1 MPQYDGSI
9 NINTKIDTK
18 NVSSQ
23 MLRLE
28 NQIAKASKKAS
39 DLTQKMR
46 EMEKSKIP
54 TEQYSGLQKTFDEL
68 ISKRKKL
75 SEQIK
80 GIEKYVPT
88 QAYKNA
94 ETKLD
99 SVSGKQDHL
108 NHKMKEWVALG
119 RSTNSISYKKMQMEF
134 SELSKESDR
143 LLMRLSEMESTGQDR
158 QINKKWSDLKNQMRE
173 VGEEASR
180 VKSKMRGME
189 NSGISYIDPKSTADY
204 KKYASQLRDVNA
216 QMNVLSKRHDEL
228 VRKEKSVSDGAISAK
243 KSTSG
248 WLDSFSRRARK
259 SSGILS
265 NFASRLKGM
274 ALSLFVFNWITNG
287 WNAMISAIK
296 DGTQNVARY
305 SADVNAKM
313 SSLSSA
319 VATLKNSFASL
330 AAPIISAVGPALTS
344 LINMLTAAINKVNQ
358 FISALT
364 GKSTWT
370 KATTQVANYA
380 GGLNSAAAGADKAAK
395 AAKKLKGQLQS
406 FNELNVIN
414 SNDSG
419 SGSGG
424 SGGSG
429 GGGGVSDMFEEVP
442 IDSGIKNLADEIR
455 KTIESGDWEGLGET
469 IRDKI
474 VGTLEKIDW
483 DSIYDGAEQF
493 GSGLASFLNGLFEA
507 DKNGN
512 TVFGELGTT
521 IAGALNTV
529 LHGLDSFGKTFDWT
543 QFGASIA
550 DGINNFF
557 NTFDFELLADTLNTW
572 AQGLLDSAIAAI
584 SGVDWE
590 NVGTKIG
597 KLLAGID
604 WMKALGKIGK
614 LIWEAIKAAIKT
626 WKGMF
631 DAAPI
636 ETAIITAIGL
646 LKFTG
651 VGRKIAGAISKV
663 LSAYLQTKGL
673 SIGKIACGLSFA
685 AATFALADSN
695 NKLESMIAA
704 PITAF
709 LAGKTFGINT
719 KLSLSFAGVTLA
731 FSGGLSLGKAIGNA
745 IADAT
750 QPEDM
755 KQYRVDFK
763 FSDLFTYSPEE
774 WKQGFKDWWDDT
786 FGPGFSEMWK
796 DMKSGD
802 FKPTI
807 PFTDI
812 QLPSNNELKL
822 KIPFTNI
829 EWPTLDEISDAWS
842 LLWDDVVSGDF
853 KIKIPFTN
861 IELPSH
867 NEIVTG
873 FTNWLNNVKKWWK
886 KKKDAV
892 VEFGAKVK
900 NEAKEWWGNVKEW
913 WGKKAGKVKEFT
925 TDVKNNAATW
935 WNNTK
940 DYWKNKVGKVK
951 EFTTDVK
958 NNAATWWNNTKDYW
972 KNKVGQVQKFVT
984 DVKDNSASWWSNVKN
999 WWNKAK
1005 GNLSVGI
1012 EFAKNALN
1020 NLWSSVTGFFSGK
1033 SVKVGAGAVKK
1044 ADGGI
1049 YYGGMWHDIAHYAL
1063 GTENAPTGQV
1073 FIAREAGPELV
1084 GTIGNHTSVLNNGQ
1098 IVASV
1103 SDGVYRAVKSAMGSG
1118 KQSLNVT
1125 FKVEGDPNGI
1135 FRVTQKKANE
1145 YFRATGNPAFEF

>member
-46 EMEKSKIP
+46 EMEKNKIP

-68 ISKRKKL
+68 ISKGKKL

-274 ALSLFVFNWITNG
+274 ALSLFVFNWITKG
-287 WNAMISAIK
+287 WNVMISAIK
-296 DGTQNVARY
+296 DGTQSVARY

-370 KATTQVANYA
+370 KATTQVVNYA

-455 KTIESGDWEGLGET
+455 NAIETGDWEGLGET

-474 VGTLEKIDW
+474 IGTLEKIDW
-483 DSIYDGAEQF
+483 DSVYESADQF
-493 GSGLASFLNGLFEA
+493 GSGLASFLNGLFEP
-507 DKNGN
+507 DKGGN
-512 TVFGELGTT
+512 TIFGELSKT
-521 IAGALNTV
+521 IASTLNTV
-529 LHGLDSFGKTFDWT
+529 LHGLDSFGTTFDWT
-543 QFGASIA
+543 QFGSSIA
-550 DGINNFF
+550 DGVNKFF
-557 NTFDFELLADTLNTW
+557 STFDFGLLADTINKWVHGIL
-572 AQGLLDSAIAAI
+572 SAII
-584 SGVDWE
+584 SSVRKTDWQKI
-590 NVGTKIG
+590 GTKIG
-597 KLLAGID
+597 EFIAKINWLDALAQIGQLIFEAAGAAL
-604 WMKALGKIGK
+604 KA
-614 LIWEAIKAAIKT
+614 
-626 WKGMF
+626 WKGSF
-631 DAAPI
+631 DAAPL
-636 ETAIITAIGL
+636 ETAIITAVGL

-651 VGRKIAGAISKV
+651 LGAKLIGNIKKSIGQLNIGTLTVKVAAISF
-663 LSAYLQTKGL
+663 AWAAGTA
-673 SIGKIACGLSFA
+673 IGEAM
-685 AATFALADSN
+685 D
-695 NKLESMIAA
+695 
-704 PITAF
+704 
-709 LAGKTFGINT
+709 
-719 KLSLSFAGVTLA
+719 
-731 FSGGLSLGKAIGNA
+731 KAIGQLWEEA
-745 IADAT
+745 GDQEMADQYKNFHWT
-750 QPEDM
+750 GEGGFFDQIFGNDQSFLENM
-755 KQYRVDFK
+755 KDV
-763 FSDLFTYSPEE
+763 
-774 WKQGFKDWWDDT
+774 WDGLKLM
-786 FGPGFSEMWK
+786 FN
-796 DMKSGD
+796 
-802 FKPTI
+802 
-807 PFTDI
+807 DI
-812 QLPSNNELKL
+812 TNNELFKAIAGGGFL
-822 KIPFTNI
+822 
-829 EWPTLDEISDAWS
+829 
-842 LLWDDVVSGDF
+842 V
-853 KIKIPFTN
+853 KIKEIWK
-861 IELPSH
+861 EL
-867 NEIVTG
+867 
-873 FTNWLNNVKKWWK
+873 KKVGSTK
-886 KKKDAV
+886 IKVAISL
-892 VEFGAKVK
+892 VK
-900 NEAKEWWGNVKEW
+900 NGWTTLKNFVGEI
-913 WGKKAGKVKEFT
+913 GKKAFGLAKSGWSTIKEFVGNIGKKSFKLAKDGWT
-925 TDVKNNAATW
+925 TISNFAGNIGKKAFKLAKDGWSTL
-935 WNNTK
+935 TK
-940 DYWKNKVGKVK
+940 FVGKLDDVRVK
-951 EFTTDVK
+951 LAK
-958 NNAATWWNNTKDYW
+958 KGW
-972 KNKVGQVQKFVT
+972 KSISSFVGTSV
-984 DVKDNSASWWSNVKN
+984 
-999 WWNKAK
+999 
-1005 GNLSVGI
+1005 SVGI
-1012 EFAKNALN
+1012 SLIKKGWNSLKEFIGGKI
-1020 NLWSSVTGFFSGK
+1020 SVG
-1033 SVKVGAGAVKK
+1033 VQKK
-1044 ADGGI
+1044 ASGGVYSGGI
-1049 YYGGMWHDIAHYAL
+1049 WHDITHYAV
-1063 GTENAPTGQV
+1063 GTSNAPTGQV
-1073 FIAREAGPELV
+1073 FVAREAGPELV
-1084 GTIGNHTSVLNNGQ
+1084 GTLGGHTAVMNNDQ

-1118 KQSLNVT
+1118 KQNLNVT

-1135 FRVTQKKANE
+1135 FRVTQQKANE

>member
-39 DLTQKMR
+39 DLAQKMR
-46 EMEKSKIP
+46 EIESQKIP
-54 TEQYSGLQKTFDEL
+54 TEDYKDISDALHRSNQQFDKLLQKQQSMISSGKTSGKVWDEL
-68 ISKRKKL
+68 DRKIEEVGADIRA
-75 SEQIK
+75 S
-80 GIEKYVPT
+80 EKYLSRMKT
-88 QAYKNA
+88 EGTAYLSKDA
-94 ETKLD
+94 IRATE
-99 SVSGKQDHL
+99 
-108 NHKMKEWVALG
+108 
-119 RSTNSISYKKMQMEF
+119 SYKKLENQLRE
-134 SELSKESDR
+134 
-143 LLMRLSEMESTGQDR
+143 TNN
-158 QINKKWSDLKNQMRE
+158 QINL
-173 VGEEASR
+173 
-180 VKSKMRGME
+180 
-189 NSGISYIDPKSTADY
+189 
-204 KKYASQLRDVNA
+204 
-216 QMNVLSKRHDEL
+216 LSKRHGEL
-228 VRKEKSVSDGAISAK
+228 SAKEKLVENGATRAK
-243 KSTSG
+243 KSTDG
-248 WLDSFSRRARK
+248 WLDSFTKKTRR

-265 NFASRLKGM
+265 SFASRLKEM
-274 ALSLFVFNWITNG
+274 ALSLFVFNWITKG

-370 KATTQVANYA
+370 KATTQVVNYA
-380 GGLNSAAAGADKAAK
+380 GGLNSAATGADKAAK

-406 FNELNVIN
+406 FDELNVIN

-913 WGKKAGKVKEFT
+913 WGKKVDKVKEFT
-925 TDVKNNAATW
+925 TGVKDKASEW
-935 WNNTK
+935 WGNVK
-940 DYWKNKVGKVK
+940 EWWSKKAGKVK

-1103 SDGVYRAVKSAMGSG
+1103 SDGVYRAVKSAMGNNG
-1118 KQSLNVT
+1118 NQSINVT
-1125 FKVEGDPNGI
+1125 FKVEGDPNRI
-1135 FRVTQKKANE
+1135 FKVTQERARE
-1145 YFRATGNPAFEF
+1145 YSGRTGRPAFE